1 MLSTICRSNFS
12 RDLCDSKIG
21 FKNILMINVSKVSKV
36 YESPAGPVSVLNN
49 LDLQVAAGEAVSI
62 VGPSGSGK
70 TTLLNILG
78 ALDSPTTGSVEIG
91 GQNIAELDEAAAANF
106 RNRSIGFI
114 FQLHYLLPQCSVLE
128 NILVPRLAGG
138 WEESA
143 ADTRARAEVL
153 LEEVGLKDRMTHKP
167 YQLSGGEQLR
177 VAIARSLINEPK
189 IILADEPTGSLDPS
203 TGEKVA
209 DLLIKANQGKG
220 VALVVVTHNPGL
232 AAKMEKTY
240 QLLDGHLVS

>member
-1 MLSTICRSNFS
+1 MITVSGV
-12 RDLCDSKIG
+12 SKI
-21 FKNILMINVSKVSKV
+21 
-36 YESPAGPVSVLNN
+36 YDSPAGPVNVLND
-49 LDLQVAAGEAVSI
+49 LDLNVAAGEAISI

-78 ALDSPTTGSVEIG
+78 ALDKPTSGSVMVG
-91 GQNIAELDEAAAANF
+91 GKAINELDDVASANF

-128 NILVPRLAGG
+128 NVLVPRLAGG
-138 WEESA
+138 WEESPE
-143 ADTRARAEVL
+143 DSRDRAEVL
-153 LEEVGLKDRMTHKP
+153 LNDVGLKDRITHKP

-177 VAIARSLINEPK
+177 VAIARSLINNPK
-189 IILADEPTGSLDPS
+189 IILADEPTGSLDPE

-209 DLLIKANQGKG
+209 DLLLETNLGKG

-232 AAKMEKTY
+232 AGKMQKSYRLEAGK
-240 QLLDGHLVS
+240 LVI

>member
-1 MLSTICRSNFS
+1 
-12 RDLCDSKIG
+12 
-21 FKNILMINVSKVSKV
+21 MITVSGVSKT
-36 YESPAGPVSVLNN
+36 YDSPAGPVSVLNN
-49 LDLQVAAGEAVSI
+49 LDLDVATGEAISI

-78 ALDSPTTGSVEIG
+78 ALDKPTSGSVVIDGEAI
-91 GQNIAELDEAAAANF
+91 NELDESGAANF

-128 NILVPRLAGG
+128 NVLVPRLAGG
-138 WEESA
+138 WEETPEDSR
-143 ADTRARAEVL
+143 DRAEVL
-153 LEEVGLKDRMTHKP
+153 LNDVGLKDRMTHKP

-177 VAIARSLINEPK
+177 VAIARSLINNPK
-189 IILADEPTGSLDPS
+189 IILADEPTGSLDPV

-209 DLLIKANQGKG
+209 DLLLQTNLGKG

-232 AAKMEKTY
+232 AGKMKKAY
-240 QLLDGHLVS
+240 RLDGGKLIL

>member
-1 MLSTICRSNFS
+1 
-12 RDLCDSKIG
+12 
-21 FKNILMINVSKVSKV
+21 MITVSGVSKT
-36 YESPAGPVSVLNN
+36 YDSPAGPVSVLNN
-49 LDLQVAAGEAVSI
+49 LDLDVATGEAISI

-78 ALDSPTTGSVEIG
+78 ALDKPTSGSVVIDG
-91 GQNIAELDEAAAANF
+91 KAINELDESGAANF

-128 NILVPRLAGG
+128 NVLVPRLAGG
-138 WEESA
+138 WEETPEDSR
-143 ADTRARAEVL
+143 DRAEVL
-153 LEEVGLKDRMTHKP
+153 LNDVGLKDRMTHKP

-177 VAIARSLINEPK
+177 VAIARSLINNPK
-189 IILADEPTGSLDPS
+189 IILADEPTGSLDPV

-209 DLLIKANQGKG
+209 DLLLETNLGKG

-232 AAKMEKTY
+232 AGKMQKAY
-240 QLLDGHLVS
+240 RLDGGKLVL

>member
-1 MLSTICRSNFS
+1 
-12 RDLCDSKIG
+12 
-21 FKNILMINVSKVSKV
+21 MITVSGVSKT
-36 YESPAGPVSVLNN
+36 YDSPAGPVSVLNN
-49 LDLQVAAGEAVSI
+49 LDLDVATGEAISI

-78 ALDSPTTGSVEIG
+78 ALDKPTSGSVLIDG
-91 GQNIAELDEAAAANF
+91 KAINELDESGAANF

-128 NILVPRLAGG
+128 NVLVPRLAGG
-138 WEESA
+138 WEETPEDSL
-143 ADTRARAEVL
+143 DRAEL
-153 LEEVGLKDRMTHKP
+153 LLNDVGLKDRMTHKP

-177 VAIARSLINEPK
+177 VAIARSLINNPK
-189 IILADEPTGSLDPS
+189 IILADEPTGSLDPV

-209 DLLIKANQGKG
+209 DLLLQTNLGKG

-232 AAKMEKTY
+232 AGKMKKAY
-240 QLLDGHLVS
+240 RLDGGKLIL